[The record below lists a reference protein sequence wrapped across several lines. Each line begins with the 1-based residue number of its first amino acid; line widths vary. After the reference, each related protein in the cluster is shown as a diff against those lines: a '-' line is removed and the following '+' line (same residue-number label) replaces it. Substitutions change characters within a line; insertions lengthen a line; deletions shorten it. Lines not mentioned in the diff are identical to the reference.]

1 MQDENLI
8 TYKWNQGVYSLED
21 MVILVKYKN
30 ITPEIFFEITR
41 FDYNAILEKLKSEGK
56 KV

>member
-1 MQDENLI
+1 
-8 TYKWNQGVYSLED
+8 